1 MARNPTGYEALDA
14 AKLDILNATTLKQL
28 RIAQAVVLPLE
39 LRISLAQT
47 AEMIG
52 MTPGWV
58 ARARV
63 RYIAKHSSLKVG
75 DSRGG
80 RRNFLATPDE
90 EEKLVAEVLK
100 NRRNYWRLPV
110 HTLRDKLIAKVG
122 REIAFST
129 TYNILNRVLKKHP
142 HWRSREHWM

>member
-1 MARNPTGYEALDA
+1 MARHPTGYEALEA
-14 AKLDILNATTLKQL
+14 AKLDILNATTLKQM
-28 RIAQAVVLPLE
+28 RVAQAVVFPLE

-63 RYIAKHSSLKVG
+63 RYIAKHSGLEIR

-80 RRNFLATPDE
+80 RRNFLVTPDE
-90 EEKLVAEVLK
+90 EDAMVSKIMR
-100 NRRNYWRLPV
+100 NRRRLTRRPV
-110 HTLRDKLIAKVG
+110 HYLRDMLIAKVG
-122 REIAFST
+122 REIALST
-129 TYNILNRVLKKHP
+129 AYNILNKVLKKNP
-142 HWRSREHWM
+142 EWNSWQYWL